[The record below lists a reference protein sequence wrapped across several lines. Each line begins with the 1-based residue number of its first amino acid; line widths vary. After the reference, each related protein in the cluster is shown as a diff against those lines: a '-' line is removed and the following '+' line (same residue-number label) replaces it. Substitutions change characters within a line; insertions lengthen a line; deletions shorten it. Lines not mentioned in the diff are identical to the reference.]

1 MQVWPEHIGV
11 LNLFDAVRT
20 QWRVGMAGPTG
31 LDYPAVLATL
41 DRLFSKLSEER
52 RNEMFLDLQVMER
65 EALDVMAKA
74 SKKQTYSP

>member
-20 QWRVGMAGPTG
+20 QWRVGMAGPSG

-74 SKKQTYSP
+74 SRKQT

>member
-1 MQVWPEHIGV
+1 MLVWPEHIGV

-74 SKKQTYSP
+74 SKKLT

>member
-1 MQVWPEHIGV
+1 M

-41 DRLFSKLSEER
+41 DRLFNKLSEER

-65 EALDVMAKA
+65 EAMDVMAKA
-74 SKKQTYSP
+74 SKKPD